1 MTSLVTRS
9 ISIGAE
15 EEEERL
21 SRLISKIINST
32 DSTTDENKNSY
43 MTHLKIMGM
52 QGIQGSVCQQ
62 GSIGISGSQ
71 GVSGVS
77 GRQGSQGV
85 TSIDQDNQAL
95 RVNISSEH
103 IEDTVLKILKKHG
116 VITDEYKIEKEQEG
130 CKGHMGIQDFGL
142 EEAYQLDKTFTLDE
156 IITIIDSI
164 SIATHSNDFWKE
176 DLINKK
182 TLIEK
187 FKAF

>member
-71 GVSGVS
+71 GVS